1 MKCHIMDNFLGHID
15 MKFGSETGFDKRY
28 ITTSWK
34 FTKSFMLAK
43 YNIKFSIPISNFFEP
58 YWLDYPRIPQDWLIS
73 ITRGLFYYSW
83 CKTNSKI
90 LNKTCMGM
98 VKRIWDVSKSKID
111 LFLNMVLYLRLTF
124 QFLACIIYHAFLT

>member
-1 MKCHIMDNFLGHID
+1 MKCHIKDNFLGHID

-34 FTKSFMLAK
+34 LTKSFMLAK

-90 LNKTCMGM
+90 LNKTCMRM

-111 LFLNMVLYLRLTF
+111 LFLNMVLYLRLTS